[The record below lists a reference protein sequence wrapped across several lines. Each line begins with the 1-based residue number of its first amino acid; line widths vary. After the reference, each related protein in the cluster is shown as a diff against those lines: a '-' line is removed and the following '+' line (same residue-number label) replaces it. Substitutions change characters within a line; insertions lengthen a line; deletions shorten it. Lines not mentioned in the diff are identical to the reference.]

1 MLRFPKSS
9 KTYKCNILKIFVYF
23 CIRVK
28 ARTFSNCKYTTFTGN
43 MNILDIIL
51 LICFIPALVQ
61 GFRKGFISQ
70 VIAIIS
76 IIAGVWL
83 SFRFAS
89 YVSVW
94 LGQYIQ
100 GSEQVMKVV
109 AFALIFIAVAAALAL
124 LGKLLEGTI
133 RLVMLGWLNRLLGT
147 AFSLL
152 KAGLI
157 VGLVIMA
164 FCPLNDSFNF
174 VSKETLDQSVL
185 FPPLKDLAYTVFP
198 YLKELLSLK

>member
-1 MLRFPKSS
+1 MLKYLS
-9 KTYKCNILKIFVYF
+9 IF
-23 CIRVK
+23 
-28 ARTFSNCKYTTFTGN
+28 ASDSNGWNFSNCKYRHFKAI

-51 LICFIPALVQ
+51 LICFVPAIVQ

-83 SFRFAS
+83 SFRFATVAS
-89 YVSVW
+89 AW

-100 GSEQVMKVV
+100 GSEQVLKVT
-109 AFALIFIAVAAALAL
+109 AFALIFIAAIAVLAL
-124 LGKLLEGTI
+124 LGKLIEGAVK
-133 RLVMLGWLNRLLGT
+133 LVMLGWLNRLLGVI
-147 AFSLL
+147 FSLL

-157 VGLVIMA
+157 VGLCIMA
-164 FCPLNDSFNF
+164 FCSLNNTFEL
-174 VSKETLDQSVL
+174 VSEETLNTSVL

-198 YLKELLSLK
+198 YLKELFFWNK

>member
-1 MLRFPKSS
+1 
-9 KTYKCNILKIFVYF
+9 
-23 CIRVK
+23 
-28 ARTFSNCKYTTFTGN
+28 

-51 LICFIPALVQ
+51 LICFVPAVVQ

-83 SFRFAS
+83 SFHFATV
-89 YVSVW
+89 VSTW
-94 LGQYIQ
+94 LSQYIQ

-109 AFALIFIAVAAALAL
+109 SFALIFIAAIAVLAL
-124 LGKLLEGTI
+124 LGKLIEGVVK
-133 RLVMLGWLNRLLGT
+133 LVMLGWLNRLLGVI
-147 AFSLL
+147 FSLL

-157 VGLVIMA
+157 VGLCIMA
-164 FCPLNDSFNF
+164 FCSLNNTF
-174 VSKETLDQSVL
+174 VLVSEETLETSVL

-198 YLKELLSLK
+198 YLKDLFFWNM